1 MVKKGFPHFGI
12 SQSGAFI
19 ADLKNY
25 NLPDFILTL
34 IAKECDSDLL
44 ERGRI
49 DDRLTS
55 MNDAS
60 LELLHRV
67 FVDCDEDK
75 AGKYGQFRFYSYV
88 SSMYH
93 KSEILINDTIPG
105 KSGKNHKIPI
115 AVKMNGMYIAIGFNK
130 AKGGSVTKK
139 DVNKF
144 YLVATD
150 VKNGEHGTQLI
161 DAVLGSSVGFKGE
174 AIVELEKLSK
184 TGQKDPE
191 NKLNFKTANFENR
204 IYSVTKCWFESTNFF
219 FFTYL
224 RYGLYL
230 KRPPASIILLIR
242 SGNGF
247 MAYVWFFVRFFISFL
262 LVSISSSSFSEMLAY
277 VFSSISIGSK

>member
-1 MVKKGFPHFGI
+1 MIKKGFPHFGI

-67 FVDCDEDK
+67 FVDCDEDE

-174 AIVELEKLSK
+174 AIVELENLSK
-184 TGQKDPE
+184 MEQKDPG

-204 IYSVTKCWFESTNFF
+204 IYSVTKC
-219 FFTYL
+219 
-224 RYGLYL
+224 
-230 KRPPASIILLIR
+230 
-242 SGNGF
+242 
-247 MAYVWFFVRFFISFL
+247 
-262 LVSISSSSFSEMLAY
+262 
-277 VFSSISIGSK
+277 

>member
-1 MVKKGFPHFGI
+1 MEIKKGFPHFGI

-34 IAKECDSDLL
+34 IAKECNSDLL

-105 KSGKNHKIPI
+105 KTGKNHKIPI

-130 AKGGSVTKK
+130 ARGGSVTKK

-144 YLVATD
+144 FLIATD

-174 AIVELEKLSK
+174 AIVELENLSK
-184 TGQKDPE
+184 MEQKDLG

-204 IYSVTKCWFESTNFF
+204 IYSVTKC
-219 FFTYL
+219 
-224 RYGLYL
+224 
-230 KRPPASIILLIR
+230 
-242 SGNGF
+242 
-247 MAYVWFFVRFFISFL
+247 
-262 LVSISSSSFSEMLAY
+262 
-277 VFSSISIGSK
+277 

>member
-1 MVKKGFPHFGI
+1 MIKKGFPHFGI

-25 NLPDFILTL
+25 NLPDFILGL
-34 IAKECDSDLL
+34 IAKECNSDLL

-67 FVDCDEDK
+67 FVDCDEDE
-75 AGKYGQFRFYSYV
+75 AGKYGQFRFFSYV

-115 AVKMNGMYIAIGFNK
+115 AVKMNGMYVAIGFNK

-144 YLVATD
+144 YLIAID

-161 DAVLGSSVGFKGE
+161 DAVYGSSVGFKGE
-174 AIVELEKLSK
+174 AIVELEKLSNA
-184 TGQKDPE
+184 GQKDPE

-204 IYSVTKCWFESTNFF
+204 IYSVTKC
-219 FFTYL
+219 
-224 RYGLYL
+224 
-230 KRPPASIILLIR
+230 
-242 SGNGF
+242 
-247 MAYVWFFVRFFISFL
+247 
-262 LVSISSSSFSEMLAY
+262 
-277 VFSSISIGSK
+277 